1 MAGIIITTDL
11 TPKGASKLAREV
23 ARDLEFS
30 ITRLDDQAFQA
41 TKGSLA
47 SSIFLGAFVLYC
59 NFEVEI
65 QDSRYEGEVDII
77 INRNIPWWTGLIG
90 LRRVKTRAKELAT
103 AIADAIKQDGNQVL
117 KKKEF

>member
-1 MAGIIITTDL
+1 MDRTMQRVNTVWNSLYELFADSGFSMAG
-11 TPKGASKLAREV
+11 AV
-23 ARDLEFS
+23 AYSFVL
-30 ITRLDDQAFQA
+30 
-41 TKGSLA
+41 SLFPFC
-47 SSIFLGAFVLYC
+47 IFLGAFVLYC
-59 NFEVEI
+59 TFEVEI